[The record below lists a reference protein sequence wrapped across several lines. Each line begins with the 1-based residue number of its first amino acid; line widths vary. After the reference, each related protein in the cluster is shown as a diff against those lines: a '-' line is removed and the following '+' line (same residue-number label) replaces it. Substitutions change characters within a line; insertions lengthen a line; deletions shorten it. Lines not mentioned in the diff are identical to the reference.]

1 MYNKMVK
8 SLKRINSEQKGIT
21 GLETAIIL
29 IAFVTVAAVLAY
41 TVLTAGIFSSERGKE
56 AVYAGLESTQSTMT
70 LKGSVLAEDIS
81 STTDAKLYFTLG
93 MAVSGSSIDL
103 SRLVYNY
110 FDSNSQMINDLTGVT
125 YADGATTL
133 EGNESVLVTV
143 ALGGA
148 TGFDTPLAAYDTFTV
163 QIIPP
168 TGATVTVQRT
178 IPGSVSGLID
188 LY

>member
-8 SLKRINSEQKGIT
+8 SLSRLHKDQKGIT

-56 AVYAGLESTQSTMT
+56 AVYAGLESTQSTLT
-70 LKGSVLAEDIS
+70 LKGSVLAEDLD
-81 STTDAKLYFTLG
+81 STSTAKLYLTLG
-93 MAVSGSSIDL
+93 MAVSGASVDL
-103 SRLVYNY
+103 NRLVYNY
-110 FDSNSQMINDLTGVT
+110 WDSNGLRINDLAGVT
-125 YADGATTL
+125 YAGGATSL

-143 ALGGA
+143 TLGGDA
-148 TGFDTPLAAYDTFTV
+148 GFTSALAAYDVFTL

-178 IPGSVSGLID
+178 LPGSVDGLID